1 MKTKLQIISADE
13 DLHTFALNDAELAQ
27 ILLRPDV
34 CDRKVAVIS
43 VAGAFRKGKSFLLNF
58 FLRYLQNRDRTAESW
73 FGGDQEALEGFSWRG
88 GSERDTSGIL
98 VWKEPFFVKLANG
111 ETIVVLLM
119 DTQGLIFLMLT
130 SILKIRNF
138 LN

>member
-1 MKTKLQIISADE
+1 MDFQIISADE
-13 DLHTFALNDAELAQ
+13 DSHTFTLNDAALEK

-58 FLRYLQNRDRTAESW
+58 FLRFLQSNDRVADAW
-73 FGGDQEALEGFSWRG
+73 IGGEQEALEGFSWRG

-98 VWKEPFFVKLANG
+98 VWKEPFFVQLANG
-111 ETIVVLLM
+111 ETIVVLLI
-119 DTQGLIFLMLT
+119 DTQGLVFLAFSLYYDCA
-130 SILKIRNF
+130 
-138 LN
+138 

>member
-1 MKTKLQIISADE
+1 M
-13 DLHTFALNDAELAQ
+13 HTFTLNDEALEQ

-34 CDRKVAVIS
+34 CDRKVVVIS

-58 FLRYLQNRDRTAESW
+58 FLRFLQNRDRTADGW
-73 FGGDQEALEGFSWRG
+73 FGSEQEALEGFSWRG

-98 VWKEPFFVKLANG
+98 MWKEPFFVKLANG

-119 DTQGLIFLMLT
+119 DTQGFFY
-130 SILKIRNF
+130 SYF
-138 LN
+138 S

>member
-1 MKTKLQIISADE
+1 MKNELQIISADE
-13 DLHTFALNDAELAQ
+13 DSHTFALNDEKLAQ

-34 CDRKVAVIS
+34 CDRKIAVIS

-58 FLRYLQNRDRTAESW
+58 FLRYIQNRDRTADAW

-98 VWKEPFFVKLANG
+98 VWKEPFFVQLANG
-111 ETIVVLLM
+111 ETIVVLLL
-119 DTQGLIFLMLT
+119 DTQGLFFF
-130 SILKIRNF
+130 ILIKKIRTWKQI
-138 LN
+138 